1 MACSLRLTASTA
13 SVERETILTSRGC
26 GPLRAALWYMEQPTG
41 IGTEV
46 EGTFFTIFV
55 DGKEFHLGGCP

>member
-1 MACSLRLTASTA
+1 
-13 SVERETILTSRGC
+13 
-26 GPLRAALWYMEQPTG
+26 MEQPTG